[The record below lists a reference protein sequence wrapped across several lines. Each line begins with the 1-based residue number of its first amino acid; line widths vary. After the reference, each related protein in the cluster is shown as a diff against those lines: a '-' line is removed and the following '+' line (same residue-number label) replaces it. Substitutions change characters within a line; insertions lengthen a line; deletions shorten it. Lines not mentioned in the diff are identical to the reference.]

1 MLSPTFVDKID
12 EGTHLF
18 TVPDGLD
25 DFYICPRA
33 ATFKAKH
40 DLDRDTLRTMNRL
53 YSNNQEFP
61 TISTSHPS
69 WSDLGIKSQGVQAR
83 LVPLKIID
91 EHLGTHY
98 REDALH
104 RQVSTLASKHKDCTV
119 TLLQEGQ
126 VAVVCQVHEFRCELP
141 LVKAIHQPWFCSKC
155 WDTLQRIQKDL
166 AQPGAFP
173 LFLHPKGDY
182 SKDFPYVL
190 RCSMHAVPF
199 FFAATF
205 AVGPCFGCQHS
216 VSAPTQS
223 QWTKERNVWLT
234 AQAVFATPEFQNL
247 RTAAEN
253 VPGAKAYITTFSNFL
268 GLQGEAPQHCIMAV
282 VLAAN
287 HFDVPQS
294 HLEACHSFVSEVQH
308 RVDFLFSSVGQ
319 PFDHA
324 LAVLDGASRFTRLL
338 KSQNPNIAIHVV
350 FYIACHNLSEDHI
363 YWTDSYYA
371 TASFDYGEGT
381 MLPSKK
387 QFVNHPRVAL
397 LNPLIHLRQA
407 AVGMTGFLDMCHA
420 VNFFDML
427 TDHISL
433 RTIAAC
439 GRNENAHGFNGV
451 GVVLCAL
458 RDTLTRNAGPLTY
471 PRLLPLLKQC
481 FQHTATAQTPFFVEE
496 RSMHEADVDSTVFH
510 GVWHTRTQWQM
521 PACSHSPT
529 KQLMPVPEQ
538 SSAAKRQRTQ

>member
-1 MLSPTFVDKID
+1 MV
-12 EGTHLF
+12 
-18 TVPDGLD
+18 
-25 DFYICPRA
+25 
-33 ATFKAKH
+33 
-40 DLDRDTLRTMNRL
+40 
-53 YSNNQEFP
+53 
-61 TISTSHPS
+61 
-69 WSDLGIKSQGVQAR
+69 
-83 LVPLKIID
+83 
-91 EHLGTHY
+91 
-98 REDALH
+98 
-104 RQVSTLASKHKDCTV
+104 
-119 TLLQEGQ
+119 
-126 VAVVCQVHEFRCELP
+126 
-141 LVKAIHQPWFCSKC
+141 
-155 WDTLQRIQKDL
+155 
-166 AQPGAFP
+166 
-173 LFLHPKGDY
+173 
-182 SKDFPYVL
+182 
-190 RCSMHAVPF
+190 
-199 FFAATF
+199 
-205 AVGPCFGCQHS
+205 
-216 VSAPTQS
+216 APTQS
-223 QWTKERNVWLT
+223 QSTEERNVWLT
-234 AQAVFATPEFQNL
+234 AQAVFATLEFQNL

-268 GLQGEAPQHCIMAV
+268 GLQGEAPHHCKMAV

-287 HFDVPQS
+287 HFDVPQT
-294 HLEACHSFVSEVQH
+294 HLEACHSFVSELQH
-308 RVDFLFSSVGQ
+308 RLDFLFSSVGQ

-338 KSQNPNIAIHVV
+338 KSQNPNIATHVV

-371 TASFDYGEGT
+371 TASFDYEKGT
-381 MLPSKK
+381 MLPPKK

-407 AVGMTGFLDMCHA
+407 ALGMTGFLDMCHA

-458 RDTLTRNAGPLTY
+458 RDTFTRNVDPLTY

-496 RSMHEADVDSTVFH
+496 RIMHEADVDSTVFH
-510 GVWHTRTQWQM
+510 GVWHTRTKWQM

-529 KQLMPVPEQ
+529 QQLMPVPEQ
-538 SSAAKRQRTQ
+538 SSAAKR